1 MTLEVP
7 WAEDEAISTQQ
18 VSTVARATIPR
29 GPCGASD
36 AKEWQWTLMA
46 ENGTLLTKLLTLREE
61 QTVVTYEFLGH
72 FLAPGAR
79 YFYGLVSTDATA
91 VNVLMSKSRGFRA
104 DGPPS
109 GGVTTVEPSEG
120 FAVTTP
126 FVLETSSW
134 SDEEVLR
141 LSLKT

>member
-18 VSTVARATIPR
+18 VSTVARATIPP
-29 GPCGASD
+29 GPCGADSIP
-36 AKEWQWTLMA
+36 WRWSLMTQ
-46 ENGTLLTKLLTLREE
+46 NGTLLAELLTLREG
-61 QTVVTYEFLGH
+61 QTVVTYDFFGH
-72 FLAPGAR
+72 FLTPGGR
-79 YFYGLVSTDATA
+79 YVYALRSEEPP
-91 VNVLMSKSRGFRA
+91 LLSKSRAFRA
-104 DGPPS
+104 DGPPA
-109 GGVTTVEPSEG
+109 GGATTVEPSEG

-141 LSLKT
+141 LAVQSI